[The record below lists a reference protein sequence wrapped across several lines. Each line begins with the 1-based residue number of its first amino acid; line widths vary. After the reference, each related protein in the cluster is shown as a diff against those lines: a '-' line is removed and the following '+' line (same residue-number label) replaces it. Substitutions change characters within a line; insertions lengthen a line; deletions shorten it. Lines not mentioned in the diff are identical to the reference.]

1 MYKRIFTSL
10 TIAFA
15 MAGAAFTGTAAA
27 RQLQESGAW
36 AVPSS
41 TQSGVVSKP
50 LVGQSQH
57 TIIRDKLGEI
67 GAWAV
72 PSNATQTPS
81 NSTQTEVVSQSQQA
95 IIRDKLGEIGAW
107 AVPSNSTQT
116 EIVPKSQQAI
126 IRDKLGEIG
135 AWAVPSNSTQTESSR
150 SRSGRSFATSSGR
163 SGPGQFLRTP
173 RRPRSSPKSLPTS
186 PTTVV
191 ASSSDRF
198 DWNDAGIGGAFVFGA
213 VLLGAA
219 SLVTIRRHQHHG
231 PVAH

>member
-15 MAGAAFTGTAAA
+15 MAGAAFTGTATA
-27 RQLQESGAW
+27 RQVQDSGAW
-36 AVPSS
+36 AVPAS
-41 TQSGVVSKP
+41 TQTGVVSKP
-50 LVGQSQH
+50 LAGQSQQA
-57 TIIRDKLGEI
+57 IIREKLGEI

-72 PSNATQTPS
+72 PSNSTQTPS
-81 NSTQTEVVSQSQQA
+81 NSTQTEIVPKSQQA
-95 IIRDKLGEIGAW
+95 IIREKLGEIGAW

-116 EIVPKSQQAI
+116 EIV
-126 IRDKLGEIG
+126 
-135 AWAVPSNSTQTESSR
+135 
-150 SRSGRSFATSSGR
+150 
-163 SGPGQFLRTP
+163 
-173 RRPRSSPKSLPTS
+173 PKSLPTS

-198 DWNDAGIGGAFVFGA
+198 DWNDAGIGGAFVFSA

-219 SLVTIRRHQHHG
+219 SLVTIRRHQQHG

>member
-15 MAGAAFTGTAAA
+15 MAGAAFTGTATA
-27 RQLQESGAW
+27 RQLQESGAR
-36 AVPSS
+36 AV
-41 TQSGVVSKP
+41 
-50 LVGQSQH
+50 
-57 TIIRDKLGEI
+57 
-67 GAWAV
+67 
-72 PSNATQTPS
+72 PS
-81 NSTQTEVVSQSQQA
+81 NSTQTEVAGQSQRA
-95 IIRDKLGEIGAW
+95 IIRDKLQEIGAW

-116 EIVPKSQQAI
+116 EV
-126 IRDKLGEIG
+126 
-135 AWAVPSNSTQTESSR
+135 V
-150 SRSGRSFATSSGR
+150 
-163 SGPGQFLRTP
+163 
-173 RRPRSSPKSLPTS
+173 PKSLPAS

>member
-15 MAGAAFTGTAAA
+15 MAGAAFTGAATA
-27 RQLQESGAW
+27 RQVQDSGAW
-36 AVPSS
+36 AVPAS
-41 TQSGVVSKP
+41 TQTGVVSKP
-50 LVGQSQH
+50 LAG
-57 TIIRDKLGEI
+57 K
-67 GAWAV
+67 
-72 PSNATQTPS
+72 
-81 NSTQTEVVSQSQQA
+81 SQQA
-95 IIRDKLGEIGAW
+95 IIREKLGEIGAW

-116 EIVPKSQQAI
+116 EIV
-126 IRDKLGEIG
+126 
-135 AWAVPSNSTQTESSR
+135 
-150 SRSGRSFATSSGR
+150 
-163 SGPGQFLRTP
+163 
-173 RRPRSSPKSLPTS
+173 PKSLPTS

-198 DWNDAGIGGAFVFGA
+198 DWNDAGIGAAFVFGA

>member
-15 MAGAAFTGTAAA
+15 MAGAAFTGTATA
-27 RQLQESGAW
+27 RQVQDSGAW
-36 AVPSS
+36 AVPAS
-41 TQSGVVSKP
+41 TQTGVVSKP
-50 LVGQSQH
+50 LAGQSQQA
-57 TIIRDKLGEI
+57 IIREKLGEI

-72 PSNATQTPS
+72 PSNSTQTPS
-81 NSTQTEVVSQSQQA
+81 NSTQTEIVPKSQQA
-95 IIRDKLGEIGAW
+95 IIREKLGEIGAW

-126 IRDKLGEIG
+126 IREKLEEIG
-135 AWAVPSNSTQTESSR
+135 AWAVPSNSTQTEIV
-150 SRSGRSFATSSGR
+150 
-163 SGPGQFLRTP
+163 
-173 RRPRSSPKSLPTS
+173 PKSLPTS

-198 DWNDAGIGGAFVFGA
+198 DWNDAGIGGAFVFSA

-219 SLVTIRRHQHHG
+219 SLVTIRRHQQHG

>member
-15 MAGAAFTGTAAA
+15 MAGAAFTGTATA
-27 RQLQESGAW
+27 RQVQDSGAW
-36 AVPSS
+36 AVPAS
-41 TQSGVVSKP
+41 TQTGVVSRP
-50 LVGQSQH
+50 LAGQSQQA
-57 TIIRDKLGEI
+57 IIREKLGEI

-72 PSNATQTPS
+72 PSN
-81 NSTQTEVVSQSQQA
+81 STQT
-95 IIRDKLGEIGAW
+95 
-107 AVPSNSTQT
+107 PSNSTQT

-135 AWAVPSNSTQTESSR
+135 AWAVPSNSTQTEIV
-150 SRSGRSFATSSGR
+150 
-163 SGPGQFLRTP
+163 
-173 RRPRSSPKSLPTS
+173 PRSQQAIIRDKLGEIGAWAVPSNSTQTPSNSTQTEIVPKSLPTS

-198 DWNDAGIGGAFVFGA
+198 DWNDAGIGGAFVFSA

-219 SLVTIRRHQHHG
+219 SLVTIRRHQQHG

>member
-15 MAGAAFTGTAAA
+15 MAGAAFTGTATA

-41 TQSGVVSKP
+41 TQTGVVSKP
-50 LVGQSQH
+50 LAG
-57 TIIRDKLGEI
+57 K
-67 GAWAV
+67 
-72 PSNATQTPS
+72 
-81 NSTQTEVVSQSQQA
+81 SQQA
-95 IIRDKLGEIGAW
+95 IIREKLGEIGAW

-116 EIVPKSQQAI
+116 EIV
-126 IRDKLGEIG
+126 
-135 AWAVPSNSTQTESSR
+135 
-150 SRSGRSFATSSGR
+150 
-163 SGPGQFLRTP
+163 
-173 RRPRSSPKSLPTS
+173 PKSLPTS

-198 DWNDAGIGGAFVFGA
+198 DWNDAGIGAAFVFGA

>member
-15 MAGAAFTGTAAA
+15 MAGAAFTGAATA
-27 RQLQESGAW
+27 RQVQDSGAW
-36 AVPSS
+36 AVPAS
-41 TQSGVVSKP
+41 TQTGVVSKP
-50 LVGQSQH
+50 LAG
-57 TIIRDKLGEI
+57 K
-67 GAWAV
+67 
-72 PSNATQTPS
+72 
-81 NSTQTEVVSQSQQA
+81 SQQA
-95 IIRDKLGEIGAW
+95 IIREKLGEIGAW

-126 IRDKLGEIG
+126 IREKLGEIG
-135 AWAVPSNSTQTESSR
+135 AWAVPSNSTQTEIVPKSQQAIIREKLGEIGAWAVPSN
-150 SRSGRSFATSSGR
+150 ST
-163 SGPGQFLRTP
+163 QTEIV
-173 RRPRSSPKSLPTS
+173 PKSLPTS

-198 DWNDAGIGGAFVFGA
+198 DWNDAGIGAAFVFGA

>member
-15 MAGAAFTGTAAA
+15 MAGAAFAGTATA
-27 RQLQESGAW
+27 RQVQDSGAW
-36 AVPSS
+36 AVPAS
-41 TQSGVVSKP
+41 TQTGVVSKP
-50 LVGQSQH
+50 LAG
-57 TIIRDKLGEI
+57 
-67 GAWAV
+67 
-72 PSNATQTPS
+72 
-81 NSTQTEVVSQSQQA
+81 QSQQA
-95 IIRDKLGEIGAW
+95 IIREKLGEIGAW

-116 EIVPKSQQAI
+116 EIV
-126 IRDKLGEIG
+126 
-135 AWAVPSNSTQTESSR
+135 
-150 SRSGRSFATSSGR
+150 
-163 SGPGQFLRTP
+163 
-173 RRPRSSPKSLPTS
+173 PKSLPTS

-198 DWNDAGIGGAFVFGA
+198 DWNDAGIGAAFVFGA

>member
-15 MAGAAFTGTAAA
+15 MAGAAFTGTATA
-27 RQLQESGAW
+27 RQVQDSGAW
-36 AVPSS
+36 AVPAS
-41 TQSGVVSKP
+41 TQTGVVSKP
-50 LVGQSQH
+50 LAG
-57 TIIRDKLGEI
+57 
-67 GAWAV
+67 
-72 PSNATQTPS
+72 
-81 NSTQTEVVSQSQQA
+81 QSQQA
-95 IIRDKLGEIGAW
+95 IIREKLGEIGAW

-116 EIVPKSQQAI
+116 EV
-126 IRDKLGEIG
+126 
-135 AWAVPSNSTQTESSR
+135 V
-150 SRSGRSFATSSGR
+150 
-163 SGPGQFLRTP
+163 
-173 RRPRSSPKSLPTS
+173 PKSLPTS
-186 PTTVV
+186 TTTVV